1 MPAPHSVD
9 ALIKHIQSLYKD
21 MSPQFQISAHYLIEH
36 PTEITLISMRKIAA
50 LAGVQPATLVR
61 LAQHLGYDGW
71 DEMKAVFSERLRTLP
86 GGYADRAQALVA
98 DTPSGASAWER
109 TLHAQAAD
117 VQALGPANAAAL
129 ADAVRALHHA
139 RRLHIAGFRSSH
151 AAAFSFKYL
160 CGLFRSEVFLLDN
173 AAGTLDTALH
183 HLNPEDMVVLIS
195 FAPYSR
201 EIMQVFAAA
210 RQAGC
215 TILALTDSKL
225 APVALEADHFL
236 TFTTHS
242 DSFFPSTV
250 AAQALVEI
258 LAQQMLIQAGP
269 AAIQDLAGIERR
281 LHDTG
286 AYL

>member
-1 MPAPHSVD
+1 MHAPHTVD

-36 PTEITLISMRKIAA
+36 PTEVTLISMRKIAA

-61 LAQHLGYDGW
+61 LAQYLGYDGW
-71 DEMKAVFSERLRTLP
+71 AELKEVFSNRVRTLP
-86 GGYADRAQALVA
+86 GGYADRAQALVTA
-98 DTPSGASAWER
+98 TSSGETSWE
-109 TLHAQAAD
+109 
-117 VQALGPANAAAL
+117 QALYAQSTNLQTLASPN
-129 ADAVRALHHA
+129 ADALPDAVKALHQA
-139 RRLHIAGFRSSH
+139 TRLYVAGFRSSYP
-151 AAAFSFKYL
+151 AAFSFQYL
-160 CGLFRSEVFLLDN
+160 CSLFKPEVLLLN
-173 AAGTLDTALH
+173 NIAGTLDTTLH
-183 HLNPEDMVVLIS
+183 HLGSEDTLALIS

-201 EIMQVFAAA
+201 EIMQVYTSA

-225 APVALEADHFL
+225 APIALEADHTL
-236 TFTTHS
+236 TFTTEC

-250 AAQALVEI
+250 AIQALIELLV
-258 LAQQMLIQAGP
+258 QHMLIKAGP
-269 AAIQDLAGIERR
+269 DAVHDLANIERH